1 MYINHFML
9 PNQMRL
15 VLLAQIAQIRLFK
28 VVRDEVIGL
37 VLQYWKVV
45 TRFPGGTRG
54 KELACQCR

>member
-1 MYINHFML
+1 ML
-9 PNQMRL
+9 PNQRRL

>member
-9 PNQMRL
+9 PNHMRL
-15 VLLAQIAQIRLFK
+15 VLLAQIRLFK